1 MATIAQVPQEP
12 KKVRHF
18 GGNFNL
24 IMRKNGLN
32 PFEKKQQ
39 QLEKKHL
46 KAYLK
51 GNKLFDFKFVP
62 TIGGRGNWIPTREV
76 NVIFK

>member
-1 MATIAQVPQEP
+1 MTAIVNSEP
-12 KKVRHF
+12 RKVRNF

-24 IMRKNGLN
+24 IMRKNGLT

-51 GNKLFDFKFVP
+51 GHKLFDFKFVP
-62 TIGGRGNWIPTREV
+62 TIAGKGQMIPTREV
-76 NVIFK
+76 NVIYK